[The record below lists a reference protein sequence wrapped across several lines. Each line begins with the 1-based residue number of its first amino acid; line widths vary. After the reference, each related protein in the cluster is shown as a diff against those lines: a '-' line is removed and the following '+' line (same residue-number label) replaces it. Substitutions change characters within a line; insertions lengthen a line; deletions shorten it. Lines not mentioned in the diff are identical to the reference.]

1 MLAKPQLRFSPELT
15 EGIDY
20 EVYVMDRTEMIV
32 TLKDG
37 KSWGAAGGLLV
48 THINTRGDTDGWIML
63 PGDGVHVAEVVA
75 DIDAEMTGGITLYPS
90 STRIYQS
97 MLQDNLI
104 IAGTGFDMDAATSMS
119 ITFEPPMKK
128 GTDYYLDVMSSS
140 ELQLRLARGRKWAPA
155 AGLLIAK
162 AVSIGARSYPLA
174 NGDGVRVAVVL
185 TDPVVESGRE
195 QFHETQSKVISIYGT
210 GFTNAADARI
220 ELQPTRSDNYKVLSV
235 TEDTIRLQLKEGYDW
250 LPSHLNLD
258 DAPDGSKIALELLS
272 IDTGAGLIL
281 YDTTPITIGNI
292 IKDREGVICDDS
304 CEFAFDGVCDDGT
317 DGESYYYEDEED
329 EEEDVV
335 EYYADDDQG
344 GYYND
349 EERDGDFYYADG
361 ALIDDDYYQENDEYT
376 VSACVE
382 GTDCTD
388 CGGVD
393 AIIDWSEAIAD
404 PENEINVCS
413 NTCIYA
419 ADGVCDDPRGANYC
433 KMGTDCQVNIYI
445 YLSIYYSL

>member
-1 MLAKPQLRFSPELT
+1 
-15 EGIDY
+15 
-20 EVYVMDRTEMIV
+20 
-32 TLKDG
+32 
-37 KSWGAAGGLLV
+37 
-48 THINTRGDTDGWIML
+48 
-63 PGDGVHVAEVVA
+63 
-75 DIDAEMTGGITLYPS
+75 
-90 STRIYQS
+90 
-97 MLQDNLI
+97 
-104 IAGTGFDMDAATSMS
+104 
-119 ITFEPPMKK
+119 
-128 GTDYYLDVMSSS
+128 MSSS

-162 AVSIGARSYPLA
+162 SVSIGARSYPLA

-210 GFTNAADARI
+210 GFTNAADVRV
-220 ELQPTRSDNYKVLSV
+220 ELQPTRADNYKVLSV
-235 TEDTIRLQLKEGYDW
+235 TEDSIRLQLKEGYDW

-317 DGESYYYEDEED
+317 DGESYYYYEEGAEKDEYAD
-329 EEEDVV
+329 NN
-335 EYYADDDQG
+335 YYADDDQG

-349 EERDGDFYYADG
+349 DERDGDFYYADG

-419 ADGVCDDPRGANYC
+419 RDGVCDDPRGANYC
-433 KMGTDCQVNIYI
+433 KIGTDCQVNKYI
-445 YLSIYYSL
+445 YVYNSYLSM